1 MLNGIQIL
9 VERMKT
15 HPDEF
20 NVDGRW
26 VDFIV
31 GIDKH
36 LTDEER
42 NALKQGY
49 KDMARDYFNGL
60 ILKELSGERID
71 PIDIELLRVDYDGII
86 AYPLKRAQIE
96 EEERKYRME
105 QKLMA
110 DKIRMTQ
117 AMQAQG
123 MGSTYTTNHTG
134 ALGNF
139 TGLGGF

>member
-9 VERMKT
+9 VERMRT

-20 NVDGRW
+20 NIDGRW

-49 KDMARDYFNGL
+49 KDMARDHFNGL
-60 ILKELSGERID
+60 ILKELSGEEVD
-71 PIDIELLRVDYDGII
+71 AIDIELLRTDYDGII
-86 AYPLKRAQIE
+86 AYPLKRNQMV

-105 QKLMA
+105 QQLMA
-110 DKIRMTQ
+110 DKIRMTH

-123 MGSTYTTNHTG
+123 IGSTYTTGHTS
-134 ALGNF
+134 
-139 TGLGGF
+139 GLGGILGGF